1 MKKYILLITLFAATL
16 SLSAQHKPCQFGFK
30 LSGNIGWYNSYEDTY
45 QSNGIKTGFSWG
57 FVSDI
62 FLMENYSIT
71 TGIEMLFLNGTL
83 KYPYATFENN
93 DSITGTIS
101 SKFNH
106 KYLEIPVV
114 FTMKT
119 NEIKG
124 LRYFGQIGAGLG
136 ILLNAK
142 EEGTFNGEKLKVN
155 NSDMFKLF
163 RGSFILGAG
172 VEYPIDGSTYLRVG
186 LQYNNNFNN
195 ILKGNNTLFASI
207 KNEGRSNYLEL
218 NANIFF

>member
-1 MKKYILLITLFAATL
+1 MKKYILLIILFAATL
-16 SLSAQHKPCQFGFK
+16 SLSAQHKPFQFGFK
-30 LSGNIGWYNSYEDTY
+30 LSGNIGWYNSYEDTF
-45 QSNGIKTGFSWG
+45 QSNGIKAGFSWG
-57 FVSDI
+57 FVADI

-71 TGIEMLFLNGTL
+71 TGLEMLFLNGTF

-93 DSITGTIS
+93 DGTTGTIS
-101 SKFNH
+101 SKFNN

-114 FTMKT
+114 FTMRT
-119 NEIKG
+119 NEIKS
-124 LRYFGQIGAGLG
+124 LHYFGQIGAGLG

-142 EEGTFNGEKLKVN
+142 EEGTFNGETFKNN
-155 NSDMFKLF
+155 NSDMIKLL

-195 ILKGNNTLFASI
+195 ILKGNNTLYASI
-207 KNEGRSNYLEL
+207 KNEGRANYLEL

>member
-1 MKKYILLITLFAATL
+1 MRKYIFTIILFAVTL
-16 SLSAQHKPCQFGFK
+16 SLSAQHKPFQFGFK
-30 LSGNIGWYNSYEDTY
+30 LSGNIGWYNSYEDNY
-45 QSNGIKTGFSWG
+45 QSNGIKAGFSWG

-62 FLMENYSIT
+62 FLVENYSFT
-71 TGIEMLFLNGTL
+71 TGINMLFLNGTL

-101 SKFNH
+101 NKFNN
-106 KYLEIPVV
+106 KYLEIPAV

-119 NEIKG
+119 NEIKS

-142 EEGTFNGEKLKVN
+142 KEGTFNGEILKNN
-155 NSDMFKLF
+155 NSDMFKLL
-163 RGSFILGAG
+163 RGSLIIGAG
-172 VEYPIDGSTYLRVG
+172 IEYPIDSSTYLRVG

-195 ILKGNNTLFASI
+195 ILKGNNTLYPSI
-207 KNEGRSNYLEL
+207 KNEGRADYLEL
-218 NANIFF
+218 YVNILF

>member
-1 MKKYILLITLFAATL
+1 MRKYFFTFILFTATL
-16 SLSAQHKPCQFGFK
+16 SLSAQHKPYQFGFK
-30 LSGNIGWYNSYEDTY
+30 LSGNIGWYNSYEDNY
-45 QSNGIKTGFSWG
+45 QSNGIKAGFSWG

-62 FLMENYSIT
+62 FLMENYSII
-71 TGIEMLFLNGTL
+71 TGVEMLFLNGTL
-83 KYPYATFENN
+83 NYPYATFENN
-93 DSITGTIS
+93 DSINGTMS
-101 SKFNH
+101 NKFNN

-142 EEGTFNGEKLKVN
+142 EEGTFNGETLKSI
-155 NSDMFKLF
+155 NSDMFRLF
-163 RGSFILGAG
+163 RGSFIIGAG

-195 ILKGNNTLFASI
+195 ILKGNNTLYTSI
-207 KNEGRSNYLEL
+207 KNEGRVDYLEL
-218 NANIFF
+218 NVNILF